1 MDHCVN
7 IWFKVDEA
15 NCSNVPCISRGWLMI
30 DILLA
35 MLEFEHK
42 LQDIVYG
49 PGTLWFCFYIYRASS
64 FYRMI
69 SNIYLSILQ
78 KRKRNTLT
86 ALERVYLAKYQ
97 PELKRQMN
105 TIHSGN
111 VLEFFIKG

>member
-15 NCSNVPCISRGWLMI
+15 NCSYVPCISPGWLMI

-86 ALERVYLAKYQ
+86 ALERVYLAKYH